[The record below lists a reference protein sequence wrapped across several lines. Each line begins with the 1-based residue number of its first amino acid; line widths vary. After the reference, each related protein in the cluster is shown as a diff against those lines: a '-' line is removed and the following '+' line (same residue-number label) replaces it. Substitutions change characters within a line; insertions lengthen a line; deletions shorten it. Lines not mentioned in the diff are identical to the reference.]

1 VVSTASKTREN
12 RIIGSSSRTERTMY
26 LAKQFGRDCVDVSPT
41 PPSRV
46 ERDLE
51 QWQPLVKWL
60 DDA

>member
-1 VVSTASKTREN
+1 
-12 RIIGSSSRTERTMY
+12 MY